1 MNKTTK
7 VALCI
12 SLVGIGVFAWPHF
25 AAAGKPAAPVWLTFG
40 PGGDVV
46 SAAPQE
52 VSRSANTQDYISAGP
67 FTATIDFDGYR
78 PCPEHS
84 PAGGQAVLDFLQ
96 GVQEANGGSI
106 TYDSLTVS
114 VSKSGPLYSR
124 LDFETKIDGVPY
136 YITMNV
142 FLSGTI
148 ESTLTL
154 NTVHCWEGR
163 FAVMSKTKGF
173 NLLVVAGPDRQADV
187 EFTVTK

>member
-1 MNKTTK
+1 MNKITK

-12 SLVGIGVFAWPHF
+12 SLAGIGVFVWTQV
-25 AAAGKPAAPVWLTFG
+25 AAAKGKPAETPVMVTFLAG
-40 PGGDVV
+40 DGDV
-46 SAAPQE
+46 AAEPQ
-52 VSRSANTQDYISAGP
+52 ALPGP

-84 PAGGQAVLDFLQ
+84 PDGQKVLDFLK

-106 TYDSLTVS
+106 TYDSLTIS
-114 VSKSGPLYSR
+114 VSKGEPLYSR

-136 YITMNV
+136 YITMNA

-148 ESTLTL
+148 ESTGASDTIHL
-154 NTVHCWEGR
+154 WEGR

-187 EFTVTK
+187 KFTMTK